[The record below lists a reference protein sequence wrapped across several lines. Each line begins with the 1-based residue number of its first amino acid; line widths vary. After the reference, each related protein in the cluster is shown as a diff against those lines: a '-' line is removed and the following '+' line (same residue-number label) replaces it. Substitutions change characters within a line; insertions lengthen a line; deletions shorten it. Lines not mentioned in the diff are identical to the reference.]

1 MNGGGYGGQQNP
13 SMGSF
18 GNRQTYGNQ
27 AFMPQRGGFQ
37 YQPQTGG
44 EMSYTQRMPVPQF
57 NPMNSQPQG
66 KSLADFSNQNV
77 AGFSGLLGQPQQAQE
92 APGFMV
98 NQRNDVQPPPQPP
111 QQSFEQFAATLGN
124 NGMTSGQMQD
134 AYQKSL
140 QPQTNFWGNVGP
152 GGTQNP
158 YPTMGDQPFNP
169 AWGKQTFNFDPRSMA
184 GKQVTGD
191 LGWYYGRDAIGR
203 TINNQGDAV
212 AGFSRPADGF
222 QRSRPWF
229 A

>member
-1 MNGGGYGGQQNP
+1 MNGAQGGSYGGGY
-13 SMGSF
+13 
-18 GNRQTYGNQ
+18 QTPYT
-27 AFMPQRGGFQ
+27 PKPRGGLQ

-44 EMSYTQRMPVPQF
+44 EMFYNKTPAQPTYALGAGSPQYAP
-57 NPMNSQPQG
+57 NPGNPNEVTMTGFG
-66 KSLADFSNQNV
+66 KPSLAQQSDANV
-77 AGFSGLLGQPQQAQE
+77 GSFFGYGRTPDTGGLLANQQASFQP
-92 APGFMV
+92 APA
-98 NQRNDVQPPPQPP
+98 PQ

-140 QPQTNFWGNVGP
+140 QPASTNFWANTGV
-152 GGTQNP
+152 GTQK
-158 YPTMGDQPFNP
+158 P
-169 AWGKQTFNFDPRSMA
+169 AGFVTPPQWGTQTYGFDPKAMA